1 MSPMETA
8 TPMLKQYH
16 KIKAQHRDCILF
28 FRLGD
33 FYEMFFDDAKEA
45 SRLLDLVLTSRGKG
59 TASHVPMC
67 GIPYHAAEGYIARLI
82 KAGKKVAICEQLEDP
97 SQAQGIVQ
105 RDVIRTITSG
115 TFLDDASSDARYL
128 MCVSPGMK
136 SKDPLG
142 IAFIDPAA
150 GAILANAYPSARQ
163 MLEVLARLPVTECL
177 YPESRAD
184 TIRDMIHHPLMKT
197 NTVVLSPHEDWI
209 FNPDLA
215 RKTLQDHFAVQ
226 NLAGFGIDDLPAA
239 ISAAGALLEYL
250 RMMNK
255 QPLKHIDRIALYADQ
270 QYVHISPAA
279 TLGLEL
285 DSLYETMNRTLCA
298 LGRRQLRDWLFHP
311 LKSPGAILERQAAV
325 TLLKNEPGVQKRLKE
340 LLNGFPDIEKCLS
353 KLSCGLTQPKDLL
366 ALRNALCSLP
376 VLKETCASLAPQ
388 NRFFALEDI
397 PALRQSLEKAIN
409 PDMPLANAEGKI
421 IKPGFHEELD
431 SLRSVQ
437 ESGRQWLKNYQQKE
451 AARSGIN
458 SLKVGYNKIFGYY
471 IEVTKSHLKSVPDDY
486 IRKQTLVNGE
496 RYITPELK
504 EYEENIL
511 TAQDKILKIEAG
523 IINQLTTEILNA
535 SVELHHF
542 GRLVAELDAIYSLAV
557 LAQEPR
563 YIAPAIVEDPVID
576 IKEGRHPVVER
587 KIGEN
592 FIPNDTY
599 LDCDDNHLIILTGP
613 NMAGKSTYIRQ
624 IALLVIMAQMGSYI
638 PAAEAR
644 VGIVDK
650 IYTRIGAHDDI
661 SKGQST
667 FMVEMTEA
675 ADILNNLSDRSLV
688 ILDEIGRGTST
699 YDGLSL
705 AWALAEHLQKTKA
718 RTLFATHFHELT
730 ALANEYPGIRN
741 YNVAVKEWKDDIIF
755 LHKIV
760 PGGTD
765 DSYGIYVAKLAGVP
779 KQVLDR
785 AKKILTRLELQSDIK
800 EKLAAS
806 TGQDHQFT
814 FFQENT
820 AGPDPVMGQIAE
832 VLRAMDIDSLTPLE
846 ALNKLQDIK
855 NMLAE

>member
-1 MSPMETA
+1 META

-45 SRLLDLVLTSRGKG
+45 SLLLDLVLTSRGKG

-136 SKDPLG
+136 NKDPLG

-150 GAILANAYPSARQ
+150 GAILTNAYPSARQ
-163 MLEVLARLPVTECL
+163 TLEVLARLPVTECL

-184 TIRDMIHHPLMKT
+184 VIQDLLHHPLMKT

-209 FNPDLA
+209 FNPELA
-215 RKTLQDHFAVQ
+215 RKTLQDHFAVK
-226 NLAGFGIDDLPAA
+226 NLAGFGIDDIPAA

-279 TLGLEL
+279 TFGLEL
-285 DSLYETMNRTLCA
+285 DGLYQTMNRTLCA

-311 LKSPGAILERQAAV
+311 LKSPAAILERQAAV
-325 TLLKNEPGVQKRLKE
+325 TLLKNESGIRKKLKE

-376 VLKETCASLAPQ
+376 VLKQTCAPLAGR
-388 NRFFALEDI
+388 NRFFALDDI
-397 PALRQSLEKAIN
+397 PALRQSLEKAVN
-409 PDMPLANAEGKI
+409 PDMPLTNADGKI
-421 IKPGFHEELD
+421 IKLGFHEELD
-431 SLRSVQ
+431 ALKKIQ
-437 ESGRQWLKNYQQKE
+437 ETGRQWLKNYQQKE

-471 IEVTKSHLKSVPDDY
+471 IEVTKSNLKSVPDDY

-496 RYITPELK
+496 RFITPELK

-535 SVELHHF
+535 SVDLHHF
-542 GRLVAELDAIYSLAV
+542 ARLVAELDAVHSLSE
-557 LAQEPR
+557 LAQEPH
-563 YIAPAIVEDPVID
+563 YIAPAIVEDPVVD
-576 IKEGRHPVVER
+576 IKEGRHPVVEG

-599 LDCDDNHLIILTGP
+599 LDSEDNRLIILTGP

-644 VGIVDK
+644 IGIVDK

-675 ADILNNLSDRSLV
+675 ADILNNLSERSLV

-730 ALANEYPGIRN
+730 ALANEYPGIKN

-755 LHKIV
+755 LHKII

-779 KQVLDR
+779 KTVLDR

-820 AGPDPVMGQIAE
+820 ADPDPVMGQIAE